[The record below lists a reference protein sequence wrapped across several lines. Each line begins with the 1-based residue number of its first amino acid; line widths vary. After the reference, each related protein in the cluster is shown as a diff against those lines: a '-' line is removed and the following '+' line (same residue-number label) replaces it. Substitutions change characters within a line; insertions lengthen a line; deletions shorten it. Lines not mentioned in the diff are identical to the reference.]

1 MLYAA
6 PVYVHVY
13 VYAYMVGCACVWGL
27 TVCDLMFTIA
37 KDAAEEGHRFES
49 AAEALGMVNESKATR
64 QQQVISINL
73 MVFHLQPKLNR
84 LFAVKNFE
92 LRWEGKNTH
101 KTNWFAGSEMLL
113 KAGERE
119 RERERDRERGRES

>member
-1 MLYAA
+1 
-6 PVYVHVY
+6 
-13 VYAYMVGCACVWGL
+13 
-27 TVCDLMFTIA
+27 MFTIA

-92 LRWEGKNTH
+92 LR
-101 KTNWFAGSEMLL
+101 
-113 KAGERE
+113 
-119 RERERDRERGRES
+119 